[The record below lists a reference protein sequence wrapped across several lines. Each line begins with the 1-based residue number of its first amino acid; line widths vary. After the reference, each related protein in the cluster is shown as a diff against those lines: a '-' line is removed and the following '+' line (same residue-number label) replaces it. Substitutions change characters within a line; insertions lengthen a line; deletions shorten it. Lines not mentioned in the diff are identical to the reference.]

1 MDSCD
6 GYWIAAPVAEASLFH
21 DQRAL
26 RQEMHRVPA
35 SDRVRI
41 FHLVME
47 IREAIPQ
54 GSFLQLLQETG
65 HEVH

>member
-1 MDSCD
+1 
-6 GYWIAAPVAEASLFH
+6 
-21 DQRAL
+21 
-26 RQEMHRVPA
+26 
-35 SDRVRI
+35 
-41 FHLVME
+41 VME